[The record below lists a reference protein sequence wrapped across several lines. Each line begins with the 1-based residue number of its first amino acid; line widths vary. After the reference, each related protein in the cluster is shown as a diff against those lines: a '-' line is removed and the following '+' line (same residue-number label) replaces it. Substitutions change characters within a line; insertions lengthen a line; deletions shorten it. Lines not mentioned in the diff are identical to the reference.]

1 MGGAFRRSAHA
12 TGQLAGGLRTAVPAL
27 LGLAPLAAFLVL
39 IVLVLPW
46 LPTAVKPLRALA
58 NVERRRAG
66 RILGRE
72 IPEPYGPMRGEGASE
87 ARRLVRSPDTW
98 RDAAWMAAHGL
109 TGLQAAVLAVM
120 IWPAIPYTLS
130 LPLWWWAA
138 PEGSTSAFIV
148 LDGWPKALT
157 MPLLQGAFDLAV
169 LLWLVP
175 RLARWQARLAE
186 ALLRPTRRSSLAE
199 RVEEL
204 AETRA
209 EALEAHGAELR
220 RIERDLHDGT
230 QAQLVAAA
238 LRLGLADRRFDAD
251 PDAARA
257 LFLQARGG
265 IEEALAQLRTV
276 IRGIYPPILSD
287 RGLAGALR
295 ALAAAAPI
303 PIELD
308 VGDGAASDA
317 DGRAPA
323 AVEAAAYFVV
333 AEALTNIA
341 KHSGARHGRVTVRRE
356 PDRLTITVRD
366 DGKGGADPD
375 RGSGLAGIRR
385 RVAALDGATRID
397 SPDGEGTTLEVD
409 LPCGS

>member
-1 MGGAFRRSAHA
+1 MRSALNRSAEA
-12 TGQLAGGLRTAVPAL
+12 TRELVRALRTALPAL
-27 LGLAPLAAFLVL
+27 LGLGPLLAFAVLLPLA
-39 IVLVLPW
+39 LPW
-46 LPTAVKPLRALA
+46 LPSAVRPLRALA
-58 NVERRRAG
+58 DAERRRAG
-66 RILGRE
+66 RLLGRE
-72 IPEPYGPMRGEGASE
+72 IPAPYWPVGEGVA
-87 ARRLVRSPDTW
+87 AGRRLAGSWTTW

-109 TGLQAAVLAVM
+109 TGLVAAVLAVGV
-120 IWPAIPYTLS
+120 WPAIPFTLS

-138 PEGSTSAFIV
+138 PEGSTSAIIT
-148 LDGWPKALT
+148 LDSWPKALT
-157 MPLLQGAFDLAV
+157 MPFVQGALDLFI

-175 RLARWQARLAE
+175 RLVRWQARLAA
-186 ALLRPTRRSSLAE
+186 ALLGPTGRTSLAE

-204 AETRA
+204 TETRA

-238 LRLGLADRRFDAD
+238 LRLGLADRRYRTD
-251 PDAARA
+251 PDAARD
-257 LFLQARGG
+257 LFLEARDG
-265 IEEALAQLRTV
+265 IEEALTQLRTV

-295 ALAAAAPI
+295 ALAAGQPI
-303 PIELD
+303 PIEMD
-308 VGDGAASDA
+308 VA

-333 AEALTNIA
+333 AEALTNVA
-341 KHSGARHGRVTVRRE
+341 KHSGARHGRVVLRRE
-356 PDRLTITVRD
+356 PARLVISVRD

-385 RVAALDGATRID
+385 RVAALDGTTRID
-397 SPDGEGTTLEVD
+397 SPHGEGTTLEVD